1 MIKSLNRLSQKG
13 GFTGS
18 RQKKRREKAEKKRR
32 NKLTQEKRND
42 EDRQKED
49 TQKKRLAKE
58 KKDAADTVHYNEY
71 ANKEARKWFI
81 KHCAE
86 SWNPA
91 CFQEWWSPTKLEDN
105 SNELKP
111 PVVQS
116 PFIGSNIISS
126 KKSRKRMSRNDAR
139 DIIQGKTFDE
149 NGTLLKK
156 ALQEHPQINPE
167 VYNSEKLQWVH
178 EQEPSSISSP
188 ASSQACIT
196 VALSGTITSLLFT
209 MTFFIQLPYF
219 FYLTIYA
226 LCLFDNV

>member
-1 MIKSLNRLSQKG
+1 MIKSVNRVLQKG

-32 NKLTQEKRND
+32 NKLTQEKRNE
-42 EDRQKED
+42 EDRQKKA
-49 TQKKRLAKE
+49 TQKKRMAKE
-58 KKDAADTVHYNEY
+58 KKDIEF
-71 ANKEARKWFI
+71 ANKESRKWFI
-81 KHCAE
+81 KHCVE
-86 SWNPA
+86 SWNPL

-126 KKSRKRMSRNDAR
+126 KKSRKRMSLNDAR

-188 ASSQACIT
+188 ASYIGRGKKLKESKKKRKKKKK
-196 VALSGTITSLLFT
+196 GKRK
-209 MTFFIQLPYF
+209 
-219 FYLTIYA
+219 
-226 LCLFDNV
+226 